1 MKPGM
6 ATFLK
11 RVVYTT
17 AKRYSAAFNRISFE
31 SCLFVNLST
40 SSTSTAPYTSLCSA
54 SLSDLSS
61 LVGR

>member
-40 SSTSTAPYTSLCSA
+40 SSTSTALIPPFVLHPSQTSLA
-54 SLSDLSS
+54 W
-61 LVGR
+61 